1 MKLSLK
7 KLTKTEINR
16 LMSHRTKDLPKLS
29 GLAHLIRELRYHE
42 FSRQSIGI
50 ILVSVF
56 CFETSPDLIFPYA
69 SHFAISLILIGLSLR
84 MYASGFVLKNKE
96 LSTTGPYAFMRHPL
110 YTGNIMILIGLC
122 LINGFFWSFVIAFIF
137 FWFYYPTAIE
147 YEDRKLKSLF
157 PDTWEEW
164 ASMTPAL
171 IPKMDLKGTI
181 KGKIFSQLDLRSWSL
196 KKSLVTNYEPVIVI
210 YVIAWLI
217 VISNRG

>member
-1 MKLSLK
+1 MS
-7 KLTKTEINR
+7 NR
-16 LMSHRTKDLPKLS
+16 TIDLPKLS
-29 GLAHLIRELRYHE
+29 GIKHLIREMRYHE

-56 CFETSPDLIFPYA
+56 CFETSSYSIIPYA
-69 SHFAISLILIGLSLR
+69 SNFAISIILLGLATR

-96 LSTTGPYAFMRHPL
+96 LSTTGPYAFVRHPL

-122 LINGFFWSFVIAFIF
+122 LINGFFWSFVTAFIF

-171 IPKMDLKGTI
+171 MPKMDLN
-181 KGKIFSQLDLRSWSL
+181 GKIFSRLDLRSWSL
-196 KKSLVTNYEPVIVI
+196 KKSLVANYEPVIVV
-210 YVIAWLI
+210 YVLVWVFI
-217 VISNRG
+217 VLQR

>member
-1 MKLSLK
+1 MS
-7 KLTKTEINR
+7 NR
-16 LMSHRTKDLPKLS
+16 TNDLPKLS
-29 GLAHLIRELRYHE
+29 GIKHLIREMRYHE

-56 CFETSPDLIFPYA
+56 CLETSSNSIIPYA
-69 SHFAISLILIGLSLR
+69 SNFAISLILLGLATR

-96 LSTTGPYAFMRHPL
+96 LSTTGPYAFVRHPL

-122 LINGFFWSFVIAFIF
+122 LINGFFWSFVTAFIF
-137 FWFYYPTAIE
+137 LWFYYPTAIE

-171 IPKMDLKGTI
+171 MPKMDLN
-181 KGKIFSQLDLRSWSL
+181 GKIFSRLDLRSWSL
-196 KKSLVTNYEPVIVI
+196 KKSLVANYEPVIVV
-210 YVIAWLI
+210 YVLI
-217 VISNRG
+217 WVFIVLQR

>member
-1 MKLSLK
+1 MS
-7 KLTKTEINR
+7 NR
-16 LMSHRTKDLPKLS
+16 TNDLPKLS
-29 GLAHLIRELRYHE
+29 GIKHLIREMRYHE

-56 CFETSPDLIFPYA
+56 CFETSSNSIIPYA
-69 SHFAISLILIGLSLR
+69 SNFAISLILLGLAIR

-96 LSTTGPYAFMRHPL
+96 LSTTGPYAFVRHPL

-122 LINGFFWSFVIAFIF
+122 LINGFFWSFVTAFIF
-137 FWFYYPTAIE
+137 LWFYYPTAIE

-171 IPKMDLKGTI
+171 MPKMDLN
-181 KGKIFSQLDLRSWSL
+181 GKIFSRLDLRSWSL
-196 KKSLVTNYEPVIVI
+196 KKSLVANYEPVIVV
-210 YVIAWLI
+210 YVLVWVFI
-217 VISNRG
+217 VLQR

>member
-96 LSTTGPYAFMRHPL
+96 LSTTGPYAFMRHPPVS
-110 YTGNIMILIGLC
+110 YTHLTL
-122 LINGFFWSFVIAFIF
+122 
-137 FWFYYPTAIE
+137 PTIC
-147 YEDRKLKSLF
+147 SL
-157 PDTWEEW
+157 
-164 ASMTPAL
+164 
-171 IPKMDLKGTI
+171 
-181 KGKIFSQLDLRSWSL
+181 
-196 KKSLVTNYEPVIVI
+196 
-210 YVIAWLI
+210 
-217 VISNRG
+217 

>member
-1 MKLSLK
+1 MS
-7 KLTKTEINR
+7 NR
-16 LMSHRTKDLPKLS
+16 TNDLPKLS
-29 GLAHLIRELRYHE
+29 GIKHLIREMRYHE

-56 CFETSPDLIFPYA
+56 CFETSSYSIIPYA
-69 SHFAISLILIGLSLR
+69 SNFAISLILLGLATR

-122 LINGFFWSFVIAFIF
+122 LINGFFWSFVTAFIF
-137 FWFYYPTAIE
+137 LWFYYPTAIE

-171 IPKMDLKGTI
+171 MPKMDLN
-181 KGKIFSQLDLRSWSL
+181 GKIFSRLDLKSWSL
-196 KKSLVTNYEPVIVI
+196 KKSLVANYEPVIVV
-210 YVIAWLI
+210 YVLVWVFI
-217 VISNRG
+217 VLQR

>member
-1 MKLSLK
+1 MS
-7 KLTKTEINR
+7 NR
-16 LMSHRTKDLPKLS
+16 TNDLPKLS
-29 GLAHLIRELRYHE
+29 GIKHLIREMRYHE

-56 CFETSPDLIFPYA
+56 CFETSSNSIIPYA
-69 SHFAISLILIGLSLR
+69 SNFAISLILLGLATR

-96 LSTTGPYAFMRHPL
+96 LSTTGPYAFVRHPL

-122 LINGFFWSFVIAFIF
+122 LINGFFWSFVTAFIF
-137 FWFYYPTAIE
+137 LWFYYPTAIE

-171 IPKMDLKGTI
+171 MPKMDLNS
-181 KGKIFSQLDLRSWSL
+181 KIFSKLDLRSWSL
-196 KKSLVTNYEPVIVI
+196 KKSLVANYEPVIVV
-210 YVIAWLI
+210 YVLVWVFI
-217 VISNRG
+217 VLQR

>member
-1 MKLSLK
+1 MS
-7 KLTKTEINR
+7 NR
-16 LMSHRTKDLPKLS
+16 TNDLPKLS
-29 GLAHLIRELRYHE
+29 GIKYLIREMRYHE

-56 CFETSPDLIFPYA
+56 CFETSSNSIIPYA
-69 SHFAISLILIGLSLR
+69 SNFAISLILLGLATR

-96 LSTTGPYAFMRHPL
+96 LSTTGPYAFVRHPL

-122 LINGFFWSFVIAFIF
+122 LINGFFWSFVTAFIF
-137 FWFYYPTAIE
+137 LWFYYPTAIE

-171 IPKMDLKGTI
+171 MPKMDLN
-181 KGKIFSQLDLRSWSL
+181 GKIFSRLDLGSWSL
-196 KKSLVTNYEPVIVI
+196 KKSLVANYEPVIVV
-210 YVIAWLI
+210 YVLVWVFI
-217 VISNRG
+217 VLQR

>member
-1 MKLSLK
+1 MS
-7 KLTKTEINR
+7 NR
-16 LMSHRTKDLPKLS
+16 TNDLLKLS
-29 GLAHLIRELRYHE
+29 GIKHLIREMRYHE

-56 CFETSPDLIFPYA
+56 CFETSSNSIIPYA
-69 SHFAISLILIGLSLR
+69 SNFAISLILLGLATR

-96 LSTTGPYAFMRHPL
+96 LSTTGPYAFVRHPL

-122 LINGFFWSFVIAFIF
+122 LINGFFWSFVTAFIF
-137 FWFYYPTAIE
+137 LWFYYPTAIE

-171 IPKMDLKGTI
+171 MPKMDLN
-181 KGKIFSQLDLRSWSL
+181 GKIFSRLDLRSWSL
-196 KKSLVTNYEPVIVI
+196 KKSLIANYEPVIVV
-210 YVIAWLI
+210 YVLVWVFI
-217 VISNRG
+217 VLQR

>member
-1 MKLSLK
+1 MS
-7 KLTKTEINR
+7 NR
-16 LMSHRTKDLPKLS
+16 TSDLPKLS
-29 GLAHLIRELRYHE
+29 GIKHLIREMRYHE

-56 CFETSPDLIFPYA
+56 CLETSSNSIIAYA
-69 SHFAISLILIGLSLR
+69 SNFAISLILLGLATR

-96 LSTTGPYAFMRHPL
+96 LSTTGPYAFVRHPL

-122 LINGFFWSFVIAFIF
+122 LINGFFWSFVTAFIF
-137 FWFYYPTAIE
+137 LWFYYPTAIE

-171 IPKMDLKGTI
+171 MPKMDLN
-181 KGKIFSQLDLRSWSL
+181 GKIFSRLDLRSWSL
-196 KKSLVTNYEPVIVI
+196 KKSLVANYEPVIVV
-210 YVIAWLI
+210 YVLVWVFI
-217 VISNRG
+217 VLQR

>member
-1 MKLSLK
+1 MS
-7 KLTKTEINR
+7 NR
-16 LMSHRTKDLPKLS
+16 TNDLPKLS
-29 GLAHLIRELRYHE
+29 GIKHLIREMRYHE

-56 CFETSPDLIFPYA
+56 CFETSSNSIIPYA
-69 SHFAISLILIGLSLR
+69 SNFAISLILLGLATR

-96 LSTTGPYAFMRHPL
+96 LSTTGPYAFVRHPL

-122 LINGFFWSFVIAFIF
+122 LINGFFWSFVTAFIF
-137 FWFYYPTAIE
+137 LWFYYPTAIE

-171 IPKMDLKGTI
+171 MPKMDLN
-181 KGKIFSQLDLRSWSL
+181 GKIFSRLDLRSWSL
-196 KKSLVTNYEPVIVI
+196 KKSLVANYEPVIVI
-210 YVIAWLI
+210 YVLVWVFI
-217 VISNRG
+217 VLQR

>member
-1 MKLSLK
+1 
-7 KLTKTEINR
+7 
-16 LMSHRTKDLPKLS
+16 MSHRTNDLPELS
-29 GLAHLIRELRYHE
+29 GIPHLIRELRYHE

-69 SHFAISLILIGLSLR
+69 SNLAISLILLGLATR
-84 MYASGFVLKNKE
+84 MFASGFVLKNKE

-137 FWFYYPTAIE
+137 LWFYYPAAIE

-164 ASMTPAL
+164 ASITPAL
-171 IPKMDLKGTI
+171 IPKMNLKDTI
-181 KGKIFSQLDLRSWSL
+181 NGKIFSQLDLRSWSL

-210 YVIAWLI
+210 YVMAWLI

>member
-1 MKLSLK
+1 MS
-7 KLTKTEINR
+7 NR
-16 LMSHRTKDLPKLS
+16 TNDLPKLS
-29 GLAHLIRELRYHE
+29 GIKYLIREMRYHE

-56 CFETSPDLIFPYA
+56 CLETSSNSIIPYA
-69 SHFAISLILIGLSLR
+69 SNFAISIILLGLATR

-122 LINGFFWSFVIAFIF
+122 LINGFFWSFVTAFIF
-137 FWFYYPTAIE
+137 LWFYYPTAIE

-171 IPKMDLKGTI
+171 MPKMDLN
-181 KGKIFSQLDLRSWSL
+181 GKIFSRLDLRSWSL
-196 KKSLVTNYEPVIVI
+196 KKSLVANYEPVIVV
-210 YVIAWLI
+210 YVLVWVFI
-217 VISNRG
+217 VLQR

>member
-1 MKLSLK
+1 MS
-7 KLTKTEINR
+7 NR
-16 LMSHRTKDLPKLS
+16 TNDLPKLS
-29 GLAHLIRELRYHE
+29 GIKHLIREMRYHE

-56 CFETSPDLIFPYA
+56 CFETSSNSIIPYA
-69 SHFAISLILIGLSLR
+69 SNFAISIILLGLATR

-96 LSTTGPYAFMRHPL
+96 LSTTGPYAFVRHPL

-122 LINGFFWSFVIAFIF
+122 LINGFFWSFVTAFIF

-164 ASMTPAL
+164 ASITPAL
-171 IPKMDLKGTI
+171 MPKMDLN
-181 KGKIFSQLDLRSWSL
+181 GKIFYRLDLRSWSL
-196 KKSLVTNYEPVIVI
+196 KKSLVANYEPVIVV
-210 YVIAWLI
+210 YVLVWVFI
-217 VISNRG
+217 VLQR

>member
-1 MKLSLK
+1 MS
-7 KLTKTEINR
+7 NR
-16 LMSHRTKDLPKLS
+16 TIDLPKLS
-29 GLAHLIRELRYHE
+29 GIKHLIREMRYHE

-56 CFETSPDLIFPYA
+56 CFETSSNSIIPYA
-69 SHFAISLILIGLSLR
+69 SNFAISLILLGLATR

-122 LINGFFWSFVIAFIF
+122 LINGFFWSFLTAFIF
-137 FWFYYPTAIE
+137 LWFYYPTAIE

-171 IPKMDLKGTI
+171 MPKMDLN
-181 KGKIFSQLDLRSWSL
+181 GKIFSRLDLRSWSL
-196 KKSLVTNYEPVIVI
+196 KKSLVANYEPVIVV
-210 YVIAWLI
+210 YVLVWVFI
-217 VISNRG
+217 VLQR

>member
-1 MKLSLK
+1 MS
-7 KLTKTEINR
+7 NR
-16 LMSHRTKDLPKLS
+16 TNDLPKLS
-29 GLAHLIRELRYHE
+29 GIKHLIREMRYHE

-56 CFETSPDLIFPYA
+56 CFETSSNSIIPYA
-69 SHFAISLILIGLSLR
+69 SNFAISLILLGLATR

-96 LSTTGPYAFMRHPL
+96 LSTTGPYAFVRHPL

-122 LINGFFWSFVIAFIF
+122 LINGFFWSFVTAFIF

-164 ASMTPAL
+164 ASITPAL
-171 IPKMDLKGTI
+171 MPKMDLN
-181 KGKIFSQLDLRSWSL
+181 GKIFSRLDLRSWSL
-196 KKSLVTNYEPVIVI
+196 KKSLVANYEPVIVV
-210 YVIAWLI
+210 YVLAWVFI
-217 VISNRG
+217 VLQR